1 MLGSLVFEPKEKNP
15 LNKNTTIE
23 CWVDVELF
31 LSWNFEEKK
40 VPDFATFDWYNNDR
54 CDTGRICT
62 LDLQASMEPCSK
74 KNAKL
79 PSDPCAKLRIYH
91 ILTVS

>member
-1 MLGSLVFEPKEKNP
+1 MN
-15 LNKNTTIE
+15 
-23 CWVDVELF
+23 VELLFF
-31 LSWNFEEKK
+31 LELWGKK

-62 LDLQASMEPCSK
+62 LDLQASMEPCSN

-79 PSDPCAKLRIYH
+79 PSDPCAKLRIFQY
-91 ILTVS
+91 IDIQLDS